1 MTKSLI
7 YKEWLKTGKII
18 VCLAILIAG
27 FTAYDFIALAK
38 NAELQ
43 GYEFLWNYA
52 ISKNSILVE
61 NLIYLPAICGMVLLR
76 YMHFVDHI
84 HHTSGSIIHIS
95 QSLSCRGHS
104 MENSVLFAY
113 MVLLRVMR
121 IYLDKRDMS
130 GTKLENETH

>member
-27 FTAYDFIALAK
+27 FTAYDFLALAK

-61 NLIYLPAICGMVLLR
+61 NLICLPVVCGMVLAAAQFTPESHRKCINPCHRLKQSPSCR
-76 YMHFVDHI
+76 VTEYAFCQSYSSYKRQHYSYF
-84 HHTSGSIIHIS
+84 SIII
-95 QSLSCRGHS
+95 LSW
-104 MENSVLFAY
+104 
-113 MVLLRVMR
+113 
-121 IYLDKRDMS
+121 
-130 GTKLENETH
+130 T

>member
-27 FTAYDFIALAK
+27 FTAYDFLALAK

-61 NLIYLPAICGMVLLR
+61 NLICLPVVCGMVLAAAQFTPESHR
-76 YMHFVDHI
+76 KCI
-84 HHTSGSIIHIS
+84 
-95 QSLSCRGHS
+95 
-104 MENSVLFAY
+104 
-113 MVLLRVMR
+113 
-121 IYLDKRDMS
+121 
-130 GTKLENETH
+130 KLTLK